1 MIAKNQNV
9 ISGRIPFF
17 SNHMQFKK
25 NQIQML
31 LIHLH
36 LHYQITES
44 TSREDLVVLK
54 HLHIISIYFPL
65 SIVLLSQI
73 TLYLLSHSFG
83 KFDLWLRNSL
93 SKCNFH
99 YSISKR
105 KGLLKVQK
113 VKMLH
118 CYIYIIKDK
127 YTLTIKGNA
136 KAKYGP
142 VVGYNVR

>member
-54 HLHIISIYFPL
+54 HLHIISIYFPQYCFII
-65 SIVLLSQI
+65 SN
-73 TLYLLSHSFG
+73 
-83 KFDLWLRNSL
+83 NSL
-93 SKCNFH
+93 FAVS
-99 YSISKR
+99 
-105 KGLLKVQK
+105 
-113 VKMLH
+113 
-118 CYIYIIKDK
+118 
-127 YTLTIKGNA
+127 
-136 KAKYGP
+136 
-142 VVGYNVR
+142 